1 MSRQRERSLGKACSN
16 RGYQASGASTVRP
29 STSSILSASFV
40 MVTFSAATSRNSFVK
55 VFIPTVQQLLPILL
69 DQSLQLIQFVTTKT
83 AALRQSN
90 RVQPRTLPCASRA
103 PRERAPVHSDRPRR
117 RKTDMAR
124 FVIQSALVH

>member
-69 DQSLQLIQFVTTKT
+69 DQSLLLIQFVTTKT
-83 AALRQSN
+83 AAQRQSN
-90 RVQPRTLPCASRA
+90 RVQPELCLVPLALH
-103 PRERAPVHSDRPRR
+103 VNVRR
-117 RKTDMAR
+117 FIPIAR
-124 FVIQSALVH
+124 VEEKPIWP